1 MKSPLA
7 AHPGYHKMFATLK
20 QNFFRPRMK
29 KDTLEF
35 PRKCLICQKTK
46 AKCVK
51 LLGKLHPHDVP
62 QMKWEC
68 ISMDFV
74 TRFPKVTRGFDSISV
89 VVDKLTKVAHLI
101 LVKTTSIA
109 ADIAHL
115 FVKEIVRLHGI
126 LARIINDQDAKFTSP
141 IFGKP
146 YSNLWAPN

>member
-1 MKSPLA
+1 MKEAHDAPLA
-7 AHPGYHKMFATLK
+7 AHPNYHKMFATLK
-20 QNFFRPRMK
+20 QTFFWPRMK

-35 PRKCLICQKTK
+35 TRRCLIFQKTK
-46 AKCVK
+46 SKRVK
-51 LLGKLHPHDVP
+51 LPGKLHPHDVP

-74 TRFPKVTRGFDSISV
+74 TRIPKVIGGFDFIFV

-101 LVKTTSIA
+101 PVKTTSTA

-126 LARIINDQDAKFTSP
+126 PAKIISD
-141 IFGKP
+141 
-146 YSNLWAPN
+146 